1 MKILKAP
8 KFAVASLT
16 ALSVA
21 VGAFAVSTIVVEPA
35 YAQRAGSDEDKPKRK
50 TKKAQVIRNEKLGKV
65 LQEAVELMSAEPPD
79 LNGAL
84 AAIRR
89 APASDKLS
97 SYERSKVYQIQAS
110 IAAQQERY
118 NDAIGFFSSMISEED
133 TSPVE
138 KEQATFNIAQLYMVT
153 EQFQNAVNILEKW
166 FQTAESPA
174 PSAYFWLCQGY
185 LQLEDYKKALS
196 PCTDTIRVAQERDV
210 PVIENWVRAAVVS
223 YQQSGDLENATN
235 WIKYALL
242 NWPKRDYWIQY
253 VSMMSQRGLEKQE
266 LAAYEIAYKQGF
278 LTRETEIVRLAQ
290 MYQYHQIPFKA
301 VKVLEKGI
309 ADGIVEESRKHL
321 ELLANVYTL
330 SKEYGDAVDPLQKA
344 AALANEGKLWERLA
358 QTYLQDEEWDK
369 ASDALS
375 KAISTGGIS
384 NPFRTRILEGMALA
398 NSGEFSKAEAK
409 FKEARKDAK
418 DARERNQIKGWL
430 RYVEDEK
437 RRSKDIATY
446 RIKKYG
452 TGAN

>member
-1 MKILKAP
+1 MKYLKAP

-16 ALSVA
+16 ALSIA
-21 VGAFAVSTIVVEPA
+21 CGALAVSTIVTPA
-35 YAQRAGSDEDKPKRK
+35 HAQRTDDDQQQKRK

-65 LQEAVELMSAEPPD
+65 LQEAVELMTAEPPD
-79 LNGAL
+79 LNGAV
-84 AAIRR
+84 AAMRR
-89 APASDKLS
+89 APANDKLS

-110 IAAQQERY
+110 LAAQQERY
-118 NDAIGFFSSMISEED
+118 EDAIRFFSLMIAEED

-138 KEQATFNIAQLYMVT
+138 KEQATFNTAQLYMVT
-153 EQFQNAVNILEKW
+153 EQFQKAVNLLESW
-166 FQTAESPA
+166 FKTAENPA

-185 LQLEDYKKALS
+185 LQLENYQKALT
-196 PCTDTIRVAQERDV
+196 PCTDTIKVAQERDV
-210 PVIENWVRAAVVS
+210 PIIENWVRAAVVS
-223 YQQSGDLENATN
+223 YQQSGDLVNATE
-235 WIKYALL
+235 WIKYALA

-253 VSMMSQRGLEKQE
+253 VSMMSQQGKDKEE
-266 LAAYEIAYKQGF
+266 LSAYEIAYKQGF
-278 LTRETEIVRLAQ
+278 LTRESEIVRLAQ
-290 MYQYHQIPFKA
+290 MYQFQQIPYKA

-309 ADGIVEESRKHL
+309 KDGIVEENRKHL

-330 SKEYGDAVDPLQKA
+330 SKEYSDAVAPLERA
-344 AALANEGKLWERLA
+344 AAIANEGKMWERLA
-358 QTYLQDEEWDK
+358 QVYLQDEEWEK
-369 ASDALS
+369 ASEALS
-375 KAISTGGIS
+375 KAVKAGGIS

-398 NSGEFSKAEAK
+398 NSGKFAQAEDK
-409 FKEARKDAK
+409 FKEARRVAE